1 MAQGK
6 ILLSVAVV
14 IRQGN
19 GKARRK
25 IQGTAISAERQ
36 QLLLQLGEHLLLP
49 PDLKSIAALC
59 IFRVDSTAWNR
70 LILGEGAAFGE
81 HQPQFHA
88 VWQLNRRNGDILRR
102 TAHRRSLTGSIRR
115 EDSQQVDGFIGF
127 FPVRSGE
134 KEVQIQLHIGGI
146 IGNPVGFPSAPAAFF
161 LLQKMQAAGEA
172 SLVLSTTC
180 QMQVD
185 GHPVWKGFGQ
195 GKGDLFPITGD
206 ALLHC
211 RRITSGGFLQGEL
224 VRPVGEKSHRH
235 GAAAD
240 QRQQYH
246 PEGGLPVMKHGLHPL
261 PDSHLSESQRTGGN
275 HSGMNT
281 GHQESLG
288 IVSPL
293 HALHP
298 ADDLLVTCQ
307 FQIPTEQ

>member
-1 MAQGK
+1 
-6 ILLSVAVV
+6 
-14 IRQGN
+14 
-19 GKARRK
+19 
-25 IQGTAISAERQ
+25 
-36 QLLLQLGEHLLLP
+36 
-49 PDLKSIAALC
+49 
-59 IFRVDSTAWNR
+59 
-70 LILGEGAAFGE
+70 
-81 HQPQFHA
+81 
-88 VWQLNRRNGDILRR
+88 
-102 TAHRRSLTGSIRR
+102 
-115 EDSQQVDGFIGF
+115 
-127 FPVRSGE
+127 
-134 KEVQIQLHIGGI
+134 
-146 IGNPVGFPSAPAAFF
+146 
-161 LLQKMQAAGEA
+161 MQAAGEA
-172 SLVLSTTC
+172 ALVLSTAC

-240 QRQQYH
+240 QRQQHH
-246 PEGGLPVMKHGLHPL
+246 PEGGLPVMKHSLHPL

-275 HSGMNT
+275 HSGVNT

-288 IVSPL
+288 IVGPL

-307 FQIPTEQ
+307 FQIPTEQQVGQPHQRVEPVHRQNQKTQWLPPMVPAGDVGILMGQNRLLHWLRQMVGQIDAGTKQAHNKGRGDKFTLKNRHLGMLHPDSSRNPLPQPEIAHTSIQQHPHHSGQPDEG